1 MSLSPR
7 AGDNV
12 EADSVFPARTNK
24 GGGRSGTGPTGESQA
39 ILTERE
45 GTQGRT
51 G

>member
-1 MSLSPR
+1 MSLIPH

-24 GGGRSGTGPTGESQA
+24 CGGRSGTGPTGESQA
-39 ILTERE
+39 ILTEGE